1 MCLTLFAAQLKI
13 FLLGYLQHVSKKL
26 LQNFF
31 HKKQK
36 HFRKLFSKNI
46 FCFSHWILRK
56 SHAANSYVAFSFFM
70 NALFQRNRQLKKF
83 FCKAQ
88 SFFLNKFSD
97 TFFKEF
103 FFLKEIILAVTCFK
117 YNKRFTWSKRT
128 TIASVLCDLWR
139 YLRRSKQSS
148 SNLQHK
154 CVNAT
159 VACFKK
165 HWAVLIPRLL

>member
-1 MCLTLFAAQLKI
+1 MCLTHFAAQLKN

-70 NALFQRNRQLKKF
+70 NTLFQRNRQLKKF
-83 FCKAQ
+83 F
-88 SFFLNKFSD
+88 SFSWTNFLIHFLKNF
-97 TFFKEF
+97 FFKET
-103 FFLKEIILAVTCFK
+103 ILAVTCFK

-128 TIASVLCDLWR
+128 TIASALCDLWR